1 VISKMGSVAGLA
13 EATASSGQ
21 RRWILF
27 AIVASGIWASITL
40 NLYPAL
46 LVPGQGGLA
55 VVADFFSYALS
66 PATTYQSIVPE
77 GTTPLAIQALLAAW
91 HTVQFAAAAM
101 GLSLIGGISLG
112 FLSSY
117 SLMIETRRG
126 ITRVIGG
133 TIYAVARL
141 TITLMRSIHELLWA
155 VLFLAAFGISQL
167 GAVIALALPCAGIL
181 AKIFSELIDETPRH
195 AAHAAAA
202 AGASPI
208 QIYCFI
214 LAPQALP
221 NILAYSFYRFECAL
235 RSSAVLGFFGYPT
248 LGFYIAASFENLY
261 YGEVWVYLYTLFLLV
276 AAVDLWSGAI
286 RKRLA

>member
-1 VISKMGSVAGLA
+1 VAGLA
-13 EATASSGQ
+13 EATASSGK
-21 RRWILF
+21 RRWILI
-27 AIVASGIWASITL
+27 AIAASGIWASISL
-40 NLYPAL
+40 NLDPAL
-46 LVPGQGGLA
+46 LVPGEGGLA
-55 VVADFFSYALS
+55 VLSEFFSYALS

-77 GTTPLAIQALLAAW
+77 GTTPLAAQALLAAW
-91 HTVQFAAAAM
+91 RTVQFAAAAM
-101 GLSLIGGISLG
+101 GLSLIGGVTLG

-133 TIYAVARL
+133 TVYAVARL

-195 AAHAAAA
+195 AAHSAEA

-276 AAVDLWSGAI
+276 AAVDLWSSAI